1 MRAYFEIDGEKY
13 YGYEIILR
21 VKNAYLSHYGNVF
34 LDINTWK
41 NLYDITA
48 GDKVSI
54 PHGASVYVA
63 PGCPIPH
70 DDIRRNYKIKR
81 DVDSGDFNVV
91 NDLSYNRKCRVK
103 ITDIDKASKTVIISD
118 IVYSGPDGNCV
129 YIFNMPELY
138 EDILMGK
145 LTKPIASY
153 RQLEIKNTNCLT
165 IDTLSLIY
173 RLSMKYPYSEDI
185 DKYKLQL
192 KALSQTDWRD
202 YPYTIS
208 TVLKVLPIN
217 KYCCG
222 HILCK
227 KKSERDKAIDIMYKC
242 SCSYDKASQ
251 KDRDMLYDLMCE
263 ILDIK
268 GEMFVSLNDFMSKI
282 QSRSIP
288 WTNFLDVFDCTVR
301 IRKRNNA

>member
-1 MRAYFEIDGEKY
+1 MRAYFEIDGEKC
-13 YGYEIILR
+13 YGYDVILR
-21 VKNAYLSHYGNVF
+21 NCSWISRHGDVI
-34 LDINTWK
+34 LDQKTWH
-41 NLYDITA
+41 NLKDIIA
-48 GDKVSI
+48 GDKVSV
-54 PHGASVYVA
+54 PNGSSVYVV

-70 DDIRRNYKIKR
+70 DDIRRNYNVKR
-81 DVDSGDFNVV
+81 NPDNGDFNVV
-91 NDLSYNRKCRVK
+91 GNLSYNSRARIKVLGVDRPSRTISIGNV
-103 ITDIDKASKTVIISD
+103 ITYPYNDGRDAYVFRMPPIYESII
-118 IVYSGPDGNCV
+118 
-129 YIFNMPELY
+129 
-138 EDILMGK
+138 MGE
-145 LTKPIASY
+145 LTKPIVSY
-153 RQLEIKNTNCLT
+153 RQLEIKNANSLT
-165 IDTLSLIY
+165 VDTLSLIY
-173 RLSMKYPYSEDI
+173 RLSMEYPGSEDI

-208 TVLKVLPIN
+208 IVLKVLPIN

-222 HILCK
+222 QVLCK
-227 KKSERDKAIDIMYKC
+227 KKSERDKAIDMMYQC

-251 KDRDMLYDLMCE
+251 KDRNMLYDLMCE